1 MNMDYD
7 PYDALLHHVYQQVSC
22 SLTPFKPNLLLTS
35 FHLIRLKAKPGSV
48 LRKNPSR
55 QVSVFG
61 SRQDITVSFRITS
74 YYWLHLKLPS
84 DSLIRS

>member
-1 MNMDYD
+1 MDYD

-22 SLTPFKPNLLLTS
+22 YLTPFKSNLLLTS
-35 FHLIRLKAKPGSV
+35 FHLIRLKVKPGSV
-48 LRKNPSR
+48 LRKNLSR

-61 SRQDITVSFRITS
+61 SKQDITASFRITS
-74 YYWLHLKLPS
+74 CYWLHLRLPS